1 MSFPSN
7 RGGLRGR
14 LLGSVLAAIA
24 LVLAALTVGFNVV
37 LASRLSADA
46 AGVVGARA
54 AAELASL
61 RVVRGRIL
69 LPEAPDQGSPDTS
82 IWVFQGRRA
91 IEAPQAPTATAPV
104 VASAAAGAPATRDLT
119 HPPLRLRALPVAQD
133 GRRVGAVVAAVS
145 LAPYEQTRRTAL
157 IASTLLAVLA
167 FVAVA
172 LACNWLIG
180 RALEPVA
187 RMTRQAAQWSE
198 QDLDRRFDLGAPK
211 DEFTQLA
218 ATLDDLLG
226 RLAASLRHEQRFS
239 AELSHELR
247 TPLAGIQAQAQY
259 ALRHTSQD
267 SQGRDALEEILAAT
281 RHMTVTLD
289 TLIAAARA
297 EVDPHAASSDAD
309 EAARAAA
316 GAAVAPAAE
325 RGVRVR
331 VVPAGHPVR
340 VAVEQDLVQRM
351 LAPLIEN
358 ACRYAEHEIRIQLQ
372 RTGSRARLTVAD
384 DGPGVPPDQLQTI
397 FEPGWQGAPRSGS
410 TLAVT
415 GAGLGLPLARRLAR
429 TAGGDLHAQPAEAG
443 AKFVLELPAARG

>member
-1 MSFPSN
+1 M
-7 RGGLRGR
+7 
-14 LLGSVLAAIA
+14 
-24 LVLAALTVGFNVV
+24 
-37 LASRLSADA
+37 
-46 AGVVGARA
+46 
-54 AAELASL
+54 
-61 RVVRGRIL
+61 
-69 LPEAPDQGSPDTS
+69 
-82 IWVFQGRRA
+82 
-91 IEAPQAPTATAPV
+91 
-104 VASAAAGAPATRDLT
+104 
-119 HPPLRLRALPVAQD
+119 
-133 GRRVGAVVAAVS
+133 S

-157 IASTLLAVLA
+157 IASSLLAALA

-187 RMTRQAAQWSE
+187 RMTRQAAEWSE

-267 SQGRDALEEILAAT
+267 SQGRDALEEIVAAT

-309 EAARAAA
+309 AAACAAARAAA
-316 GAAVAPAAE
+316 APAGE

-331 VVPAGHPVR
+331 VVPARHPVR

-351 LAPLIEN
+351 LAPLVEN
-358 ACRYAEHEIRIQLQ
+358 ACRYAEHEIRIELEH
-372 RTGSRARLTVAD
+372 TGSRARLTVAD
-384 DGPGVPPDQLQTI
+384 DGPGVPPEQLQTI
-397 FEPGWQGAPRSGS
+397 FEPGWQGGPRSGS

-429 TAGGDLHAQPAEAG
+429 TAGGDLNAQPAEAG